1 MGIARCSEAPT
12 CGTREIDM
20 QADYLQP
27 LSQPQ
32 WMDSEEPVQQQR
44 TSEIPLDPS
53 GAELTTFHSHFV
65 GTMELAGDP
74 ETVVQYLNA
83 HQGWF
88 CRCAQPMTAEP
99 VGDSGYLLTIGRYG
113 SFGFEI
119 EPKIG
124 LHLLP
129 PDAEGVYRIEVIP
142 DSIPQ
147 EQGYE
152 VDFKAALR
160 LVESAQGGDSATPT
174 QTTQVEWTL
183 DLGVILQFPRF
194 IRRLPNA
201 LIQKTGDRVLTE
213 IVRQVS
219 RRLTAKVQH
228 DFHAHTG

>member
-1 MGIARCSEAPT
+1 
-12 CGTREIDM
+12 M
-20 QADYLQP
+20 QADYFQP
-27 LSQPQ
+27 LSQPH
-32 WMDSEEPVQQQR
+32 WVESEESIQQR
-44 TSEIPLDPS
+44 SSEVPLCPS
-53 GAELTTFHSHFV
+53 EAEPTAFHSHFV

-74 ETVVQYLNA
+74 KTVSQYLNA

-99 VGDSGYLLTIGRYG
+99 MGESGYLLTIGRYG

-119 EPKIG
+119 EPRIG

-147 EQGYE
+147 EHGYQ
-152 VDFKAALR
+152 VDFQAALR
-160 LVESAQGGDSATPT
+160 LIDSTSGSNSNSAAPT
-174 QTTQVEWTL
+174 QTTHVEWTL
-183 DLGVILQFPRF
+183 NLGVVLQFPRF
-194 IRRLPNA
+194 IRRLPNS

-219 RRLTAKVQH
+219 RRLTAKVQQ
-228 DFHAHTG
+228 DFQAHVG